1 MKSTYQYI
9 CVSACD
15 SNEDEYEDEYEDD
28 YESMYKF
35 SSDGIKT
42 TDSDSNLFDKNYNY
56 DYGDDDVILS
66 NSKEII
72 SMEPQ
77 ELIKTKLEVKSRK
90 KLIGIINNLL
100 YKKIVSNYKILLD
113 DNLTNDDCDKLVI
126 NTAATL
132 EVCMQELFKA
142 H

>member
-1 MKSTYQYI
+1 VLKKNNIYD
-9 CVSACD
+9 VS
-15 SNEDEYEDEYEDD
+15 
-28 YESMYKF
+28 
-35 SSDGIKT
+35 
-42 TDSDSNLFDKNYNY
+42 
-56 DYGDDDVILS
+56 
-66 NSKEII
+66 
-72 SMEPQ
+72 PQ
-77 ELIKTKLEVKSRK
+77 L
-90 KLIGIINNLL
+90 NLL